1 MSKKFAD
8 ILKSDIEYEVIL
20 DEYYKRRAEVV
31 FVLDGKNGKRSFTIY
46 MIPNLNGWFDERLEN
61 IRYKMIEAGYT
72 EIKFYPVGDYV
83 KMTEVEVSAHLKMGD
98 LENRINDLWQEN
110 FGSYFGDF
118 IDAKT
123 TNGHGGLMSQT
134 FNKIF
139 HNLINYLK

>member
-20 DEYYKRRAEVV
+20 DEYYKRSAEVV

-61 IRYKMIEAGYT
+61 IKSKMIEAGYA

-98 LENRINDLWQEN
+98 LENHINDFWQEN
-110 FGSYFGDF
+110 FGSAFGDLL
-118 IDAKT
+118 DPKS
-123 TNGHGGLMSQT
+123 TNGYGEWLSST

-139 HNLINYLK
+139 K